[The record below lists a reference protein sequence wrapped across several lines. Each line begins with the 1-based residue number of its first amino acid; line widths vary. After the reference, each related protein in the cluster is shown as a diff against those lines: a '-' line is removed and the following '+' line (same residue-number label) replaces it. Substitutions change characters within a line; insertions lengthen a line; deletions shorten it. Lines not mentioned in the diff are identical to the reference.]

1 MVCAGLIGVAG
12 INSLNLFP
20 AVVVEALIQL
30 DSFLLTMAMTAL
42 GLNTVA
48 SKFRG
53 MGYGPL
59 LLALTLAVWLVVGGF
74 GLTKLIM
81 AG

>member
-1 MVCAGLIGVAG
+1 
-12 INSLNLFP
+12 
-20 AVVVEALIQL
+20 
-30 DSFLLTMAMTAL
+30 MTAL